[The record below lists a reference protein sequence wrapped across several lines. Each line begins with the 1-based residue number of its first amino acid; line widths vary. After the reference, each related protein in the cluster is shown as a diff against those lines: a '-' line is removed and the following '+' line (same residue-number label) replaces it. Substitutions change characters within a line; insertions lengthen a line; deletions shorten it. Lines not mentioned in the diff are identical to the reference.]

1 MKQHPFGDSE
11 NTFNFLKRMFKL
23 RMKKSYFLNIAREV
37 PNFRVFSSL
46 CFPTFGLNMVFTLSI
61 FKFSLNMK
69 KYGLEKSSELGQFP
83 HSKVLYETL
92 ITSDLIGLMH
102 ARKRSY
108 YFK

>member
-46 CFPTFGLNMVFTLSI
+46 CFPTFGLNMVFTLFNLQIQSKYEKI
-61 FKFSLNMK
+61 RIRK
-69 KYGLEKSSELGQFP
+69 KL
-83 HSKVLYETL
+83 
-92 ITSDLIGLMH
+92 
-102 ARKRSY
+102 
-108 YFK
+108 